1 MSRTS
6 FSLALALAMLFAVA
20 ALPGSALS
28 AGISIRVSPASIAA
42 AVQDGDTIGPIIV
55 ANPGD
60 SAIDIEGHVQQGG
73 HDEGGV
79 PVYRPYGSLS
89 AEGVLLTLDPAEFR
103 LAPGASRAVRAKVH
117 VAPGFSGGAYPVIL
131 FRGSAATRSSGH
143 QLGASSQVAVLTL
156 LTVTS
161 RRPAVRLEAKPVLV
175 SVGVA
180 QDTPKAAMKVFAT
193 CENHGNLHADLSG
206 MAVIRRQDGKVAAET
221 VMATGV
227 CLPGYRRT
235 LIGSVA
241 GRCVGSGAY
250 VAEVRVQG
258 SGREMESAI
267 VAFRVDD
274 GNRIAS
280 THLDLGSSRRDGL
293 PSGGPNAPRLAKVS
307 VPAVSSGWDL
317 PVEVCLESPSPLD
330 LDPIGYVEIWDYQM
344 RRVGLVALG
353 GARVTPGDPAVI
365 RLIWPE
371 PLPPGY
377 YTARATLQWGNQQ
390 RSASAAFVV
399 GESAGRHKG

>member
-1 MSRTS
+1 MFRTS
-6 FSLALALAMLFAVA
+6 LSFALAMMVLFAVA
-20 ALPGSALS
+20 APSGSALS
-28 AGISIRVSPASIAA
+28 AGISIRVSPASIVA

-60 SAIDIEGHVQQGG
+60 SAIDIEGCVQQGG
-73 HDEGGV
+73 HDEGGI
-79 PVYRPYGSLS
+79 PVCRPYGNPS
-89 AEGVLLTLDPAEFR
+89 AEGVFVTLDPAEFR
-103 LAPGASRAVRAKVH
+103 LSPGASRAVRAKVH
-117 VAPGFSGGAYPVIL
+117 VTPGFSGGAYPVIL
-131 FRGSAATRSSGH
+131 FRGSPATRSSGH

-156 LTVTS
+156 LTVTP
-161 RRPAVRLEAKPVLV
+161 RRQGVRAEAKPVLV

-180 QDTPKAAMKVFAT
+180 QDTSKAAIKVFAT
-193 CENHGNLHADLSG
+193 CENKGNLHADLG
-206 MAVIRRQDGKVAAET
+206 GVVVMRQQDGKVAAEA
-221 VMATGV
+221 VMPTGV

-241 GRCVGSGAY
+241 GTCIGSGAY
-250 VAEVRVQG
+250 VAEVRVQS
-258 SGREMESAI
+258 SGREVESAL

-280 THLDLGSSRRDGL
+280 THLDLGASRRDRL
-293 PSGGPNAPRLAKVS
+293 PSSGPNTPRVAKVS
-307 VPAVSSGWDL
+307 VPAVSSGWNL
-317 PVEVCLESPSPLD
+317 PVEVCLENPNTSD

-353 GARVTPGDPAVI
+353 GARVAPGDPAVI

-390 RSASAAFVV
+390 KSASTAFVV
-399 GESAGRHKG
+399 GESAVRHKG